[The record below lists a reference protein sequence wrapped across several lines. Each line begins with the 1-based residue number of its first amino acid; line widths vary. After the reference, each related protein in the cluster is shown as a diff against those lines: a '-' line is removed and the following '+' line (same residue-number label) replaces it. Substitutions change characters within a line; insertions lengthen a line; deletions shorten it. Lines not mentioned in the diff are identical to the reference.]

1 MLNIFNLFLFL
12 LALWITFMVVA
23 GNISW
28 LYLGFGI
35 VSAAFVAFS
44 SSKLK
49 LVEEKSELLYLSFG
63 FYRHFF
69 KIYCGSFFS
78 SLNLIVEMAFRREPF
93 KPVIH
98 VVKITN
104 KNRINLALFAT
115 SINMNTGLFCIG
127 MRDNEAFIHAVE
139 EQYFAKF
146 NVRKLLNI
154 LPHINDDN
162 LV

>member
-1 MLNIFNLFLFL
+1 MVASGNL
-12 LALWITFMVVA
+12 
-23 GNISW
+23 SW
-28 LYLGFGI
+28 LYLAFGI
-35 VSAAFVAFS
+35 ISSVLIAFS
-44 SSKLK
+44 SYKLK

-69 KIYCGSFFS
+69 KIYFGSFFS
-78 SLNLIVEMAFRREPF
+78 ALTLIFELAFRREPF

-98 VVKITN
+98 LVKITN

-115 SINMNTGLFCIG
+115 SINMSSGLFCIG

-139 EQYFAKF
+139 DQYFAKF
-146 NVRKLLNI
+146 NLKNLLSI